1 MIQTSRLK
9 VGLKLISPTR
19 SLSNGRN
26 EGNTTAIQFG
36 LFFLFLEYDAYFALS
51 KSCIQMEKSEL
62 HLSTH
67 LEMLILVEKKT
78 YNILTQ

>member
-36 LFFLFLEYDAYFALS
+36 LFFLFLEYDALS